1 VIVTDDCGCGELIKE
16 TEAGILFTTAMWPAL
31 EKPSDLHWSTRM
43 SIGRWLREARRRYV
57 EKRLAWKSVE
67 KQVEKTYEGCYWR
80 SI

>member
-1 VIVTDDCGCGELIKE
+1 MAGLGEALRFALE
-16 TEAGILFTTAMWPAL
+16 HSDVNREMVEGLPDESVDLLFT
-31 EKPSDLHWSTRM
+31 WSTRM